1 MEWFGGCCFKGG
13 TNRTEK
19 EFWDLEG
26 VGEGRGLGDVQK
38 KRPFQILRRSVRV
51 KSRPDVR

>member
-1 MEWFGGCCFKGG
+1 M
-13 TNRTEK
+13 
-19 EFWDLEG
+19 EFWGLEG